1 MTAATWLD
9 VLDETIGASVVHH
22 RPDLAER
29 LRAKRAQLLDPQLRV
44 LVVGEANQGKS
55 QLVNALV
62 GAPICAVGDD
72 VTTAAPTIIRYA
84 EKPAAVRLLNDGK
97 EAAPQRLPIP
107 VEHATGVG
115 AEVVTTEVGLPRQLL
130 AAGLVII
137 DTPAVGSL
145 HQLRAQNTFAAL
157 SGADAVLLASDATHE
172 LSASELELL
181 GQVRRSCPT
190 VVVALTKI
198 DLSPRW
204 RHVADRNREH
214 LARAGI
220 EAPVVPISSAL
231 RLRAAQ
237 REDQALNAESGFP
250 ELLERLRTDVLG
262 NADAPKTRHNFAA
275 MTGTAIAE
283 LVGQLNK
290 ELAVRADGQESPA
303 ITELRDIQQR
313 MMDLRRR
320 STRWQTLLS
329 DEMTDLVADLE
340 YDLRDRTRKIVRE
353 LDAAFDESDPLKV
366 WDEFESWLAESLT
379 EAAETNYRWL
389 VERSWWVADRVA
401 EFFPERKDVV
411 PDSIFPAVADLDPGD
426 PNMPKMDKFKP
437 GQWIFTGLRG
447 SYGGVLMFGLITSLA
462 GLPLI
467 NPISVGAGMALGGK
481 SIGEEGE
488 SRLKR
493 RQQAAKSAAQ
503 RHVDDFFLRVS
514 KDCRDA
520 ARRIQR
526 GLRDHFNE
534 LSEEINHNLAD
545 AAAAAQRT
553 AQREAARRDRRD
565 QELRQELAKLTALHG
580 QIQHIAGALPAAPAR
595 RGSLEIPA

>member
-1 MTAATWLD
+1 MTAATWLE

-62 GAPICAVGDD
+62 SAPVCAVGDD
-72 VTTAAPTIIRYA
+72 VTTVAPTVIRYA
-84 EKPAAVRLLNDGK
+84 QKPVAARLLHDGA
-97 EAAPQRLPIP
+97 EAAPRRLPIP
-107 VEHATGVG
+107 VAHATGVG
-115 AEVVTTEVGLPRQLL
+115 GEPVTTEVGLPRQLL
-130 AAGLVII
+130 AAGLVLI

-157 SGADAVLLASDATHE
+157 SGADAVVLASDATSE
-172 LSASELELL
+172 LSATELELL
-181 GQVRRSCPT
+181 AQVRRSCPT
-190 VVVALTKI
+190 ILVALTKI
-198 DLSPRW
+198 DLVPRW
-204 RHVADRNREH
+204 RNVADRNRER
-214 LARAGI
+214 LAKAGI
-220 EAPVVPISSAL
+220 EAPVVPVSSAL

-237 REDQALNAESGFP
+237 NDDSALNTESGFP
-250 ELLERLRTDVLG
+250 DLLERLRTDVL
-262 NADAPKTRHNFAA
+262 AVAQSPTTRHNFAA
-275 MTGTAIAE
+275 TTGTAIAE

-303 ITELRDIQQR
+303 VAELRDVQQR

-329 DEMTDLVADLE
+329 DEMTDLMSDLE
-340 YDLRDRTRKIVRE
+340 YDLRDRTRKILRE
-353 LDAAFDESDPLKV
+353 VDKAFDESDPAKT
-366 WDEFESWLAESLT
+366 WDTFEVWLADSLT
-379 EAAETNYRWL
+379 EAAETNFSWL

-401 EFFPERKDVV
+401 EFFPERRDIV
-411 PDSIFPAVADLDPGD
+411 PESIFPNARDADPGD
-426 PNMPKMDKFKP
+426 ADMPKLDKFKP

-462 GLPLI
+462 GLPLL
-467 NPISVGAGMALGGK
+467 NPISIGAGLALGGK

-493 RQQAAKSAAQ
+493 RQAAAKSAAQ
-503 RHVDDFFLRVS
+503 RHVDDFFLRFS
-514 KDCRDA
+514 KDYRDA

-534 LSEEINHNLAD
+534 LAEEINQNLAD
-545 AAAAAQRT
+545 AAAAAQR
-553 AQREAARRDRRD
+553 AVQRDLARRDRRD
-565 QELRQELAKLTALHG
+565 QELRQALAKLTALHG
-580 QIQHIAGALPAAPAR
+580 QIQSIAGALPAATR
-595 RGSLEIPA
+595 DSLGISA

>member
-1 MTAATWLD
+1 VTAATWLE

-29 LRAKRAQLLDPQLRV
+29 LRAKRAQLLDPQLRI
-44 LVVGEANQGKS
+44 LVIGEANQGKS

-62 GAPICAVGDD
+62 SAPVCAVGDD
-72 VTTAAPTIIRYA
+72 VTTVAPTIIRYA
-84 EKPAAVRLLNDGK
+84 AKPAAARLLHDGT

-115 AEVVTTEVGLPRQLL
+115 GESVTTEVGLPRQLL

-137 DTPAVGSL
+137 DTPAVGNL

-157 SGADAVLLASDATHE
+157 SGADAVLLASDATRE

-181 GQVRRSCPT
+181 VQVRRSCPT
-190 VVVALTKI
+190 ILLALTKI
-198 DLSPRW
+198 DLVPRW
-204 RHVADRNREH
+204 RHVAERNREH
-214 LARAGI
+214 LARAGVP
-220 EAPVVPISSAL
+220 ATVVPVSSAL

-237 REDQALNAESGFP
+237 HDDAALNAESGFP
-250 ELLERLRTDVLG
+250 ELLERLRADVLPV
-262 NADAPKTRHNFAA
+262 AAAPTTRHNFAA

-290 ELAVRADGQESPA
+290 ELSVRADGIESPA
-303 ITELRDIQQR
+303 IAELRDVQQR

-320 STRWQTLLS
+320 STRWQTLLG
-329 DEMTDLVADLE
+329 DEMADLMSDLE
-340 YDLRDRTRKIVRE
+340 YDMRDRTRKILRE
-353 LDAAFDESDPLKV
+353 VDKAFDESDPAKV
-366 WDEFESWLAESLT
+366 WDTFETWLADNLT
-379 EAAETNYRWL
+379 DAAETNFRWL
-389 VERSWWVADRVA
+389 VERSWWVADKVA
-401 EFFPERKDVV
+401 EFFPERREVV
-411 PDSIFPAVADLDPGD
+411 PESIFPDRQDMDPGD
-426 PNMPKMDKFKP
+426 PDLPRLDKFKP

-493 RQQAAKSAAQ
+493 RQQAAKTAAQ
-503 RHVDDFFLRVS
+503 RHVDDFFLRFS
-514 KDCRDA
+514 KDIKDA

-526 GLRDHFNE
+526 GLRDHFTE
-534 LSEEINHNLAD
+534 LAEEIQQNLAD

-553 AQREAARRDRRD
+553 AQIEMARRERRD
-565 QELRQELAKLTALHG
+565 QELRQALAKLTALHG
-580 QIQHIAGALPAAPAR
+580 QIQSIAGALPSSKN
-595 RGSLEIPA
+595 SLEISA